1 MNYTEQ
7 KKQTISDGEFEEIKE
22 NVRQYKENMDQRKA
36 ELGEEEDPDVPQ
48 AGQIYHHD
56 ENSLFL
62 DDIIN
67 VEEKRK
73 VE

>member
-1 MNYTEQ
+1 
-7 KKQTISDGEFEEIKE
+7 
-22 NVRQYKENMDQRKA
+22 MDQRKA